1 MRSEKTAAR
10 LVRFWIVVLIQ
21 ALLSQVVTFI
31 VSIVLFYQKIILEI
45 KDLWLVGI
53 IVLCFTVGIQVGG
66 WVGFR
71 TWLIAGPRLHTVRF
85 LAALLGCALP
95 FAFALLVSSPI
106 EPGNAVY
113 MIAVIGGLIGY
124 HLVGQ
129 LGSTNHR
136 RVIKP

>member
-1 MRSEKTAAR
+1 MRSEKTAAK

-31 VSIVLFYQKIILEI
+31 VSIALFYQKLVPEI
-45 KDLWLVGI
+45 KDLWLIGI

-66 WVGFR
+66 WIGFR
-71 TWLIAGPRLHTVRF
+71 TWLIDGPRRATIRF
-85 LAALLGCALP
+85 LAAVLGCVLP
-95 FAFALLVSSPI
+95 FAFALLVSSPV
-106 EPGNAVY
+106 EPGTPVY
-113 MIAVIGGLIGY
+113 MIAVIGGLMGY

-129 LGSTNHR
+129 LGAVDRR